1 MNQNVK
7 HGLFFLGGVALGAL
21 GAVAITRGKLD
32 VKPLATSLLSS
43 GLDLRD
49 KALAAVES
57 VKEDIADVV
66 AEAQVKSQEKRE
78 AAEAAEAAETVA
90 AAKTEEAAAEA
101 TSAAP
106 ATPAA
111 QPAA

>member
-1 MNQNVK
+1 MNLNVK
-7 HGLFFLGGVALGAL
+7 YGLFFLGGVALGAL

-101 TSAAP
+101 TPAAP

>member
-7 HGLFFLGGVALGAL
+7 YGLFFLGGVALGAL

-101 TSAAP
+101 TPAAP

>member
-7 HGLFFLGGVALGAL
+7 YGLFFLGGVALGAL
-21 GAVAITRGKLD
+21 GAVVVTRGKLD
-32 VKPLATSLLSS
+32 VKPLATNLIS
-43 GLDLRD
+43 GGIDLRE

-78 AAEAAEAAETVA
+78 AARSRCCCRGGRSVGKKKPAEAPKAE
-90 AAKTEEAAAEA
+90 
-101 TSAAP
+101 
-106 ATPAA
+106 TPAA
-111 QPAA
+111 QPAC